1 MEKKKLKD
9 YMIKGVILAAVIMS
23 CILFLF
29 CIQNMTWLLSGLRL
43 ICDILAPI
51 IYGAVLAYLMAPVYN
66 GTSKF
71 VQEGFVC
78 VCKEERT
85 RRALAR
91 LLATLISVL
100 FVLLIVI
107 GLFWLLIPQLLESV
121 LGIKEA
127 FPSYIENVYLWIQ
140 KIWADNPEIENFL
153 LENFQ
158 SYIQTFESWAESRFS
173 VMDVGRIGDILKL
186 LSSSVRSVVKFVSNW
201 FIGLIVM
208 VYLLNIKEVLTA
220 QAKKM
225 IYAGFR
231 LNLANEVIEE
241 LRFVHRV
248 FSGFIIGKLLDS
260 LIIGIICFVA
270 VSLMKMPFPLLLSVI
285 IGVTNVIPFFGPFIG
300 AIPTAILVFLVSPV
314 KCIYF
319 VLWIL
324 LLQQFDGNI
333 LGPKILGDSTGLSS
347 FWVLFSILLFGGLF
361 GFVGMIIAVPLF
373 AVIYNAV
380 ARATHYSLRKKKLP
394 MLTAEYKNL
403 DHIDEESRTLIR

>member
-1 MEKKKLKD
+1 
-9 YMIKGVILAAVIMS
+9 MIKGVILAAVIMS

-78 VCKEERT
+78 ICKEERT

-231 LNLANEVIEE
+231 LSLANEVIEE

-394 MLTAEYKNL
+394 MLTAEYKDL
-403 DHIDEESRTLIR
+403 DHIDEESRTFIR